1 MEVDMSA
8 AFITWEFS
16 RTTVHKRRLRKYLA
30 LALAHLSEKLKR
42 YKELCGLIQKPLK
55 KCQKENHQVKET
67 GNILKFHLPE
77 KTSGMYLI

>member
-1 MEVDMSA
+1 MSA

-55 KCQKENHQVKET
+55 KMPKRESPGQGNRKHIKISLTRENIRNV
-67 GNILKFHLPE
+67 
-77 KTSGMYLI
+77 SYLTVY